1 MPILKKGTIL
11 PTAAEDAAITAAAK
25 SDPDAQPLSDAQLA
39 AMRPARG
46 RSRPVGSGSEVQ
58 VTMRFDQDIVEAFK
72 RGGEGWQSR
81 MNGAPREWLVRHRS
95 SKV

>member
-1 MPILKKGTIL
+1 MPTLKKRTIL

-25 SDPDAQPLSDAQLA
+25 SDPDAQPLSDPQMA

-46 RSRPVGSGSEVQ
+46 RGRQAGSGSKIQ

-72 RGGEGWQSR
+72 RGGDGWQSR
-81 MNGAPREWLVRHRS
+81 INGALREWLVQHQS
-95 SKV
+95 LKA